1 MRRALLLGPDGLVE
15 NPDDEAIRKAAGGAK
30 GETLWLD
37 IEAPIAAD
45 ADWLR
50 DVFGFH
56 PLALEDVVH
65 TSEMPKVD
73 EYEGYLF
80 VVAHRVS
87 YDLSSSRVELRELDS
102 FLGKTFLVTCH
113 EELSESLATVWKRA
127 ESGPDLLKHGAP
139 YVLYELLQ
147 SVVGRFVPLLEA
159 WEERVEALEDRIL
172 AEETEGVLP
181 ELLKRKREIG
191 AMRRSLGAQLDALGT
206 LAHAESPVL
215 TRRAQLYF
223 RDLYD
228 QAMRVNTLL
237 EVNQTEVTNAME
249 AYLSLQST
257 KLNRAMQGLSVVALV
272 FVPFTCVTGFFGMN
286 FSKLPALDTWW
297 GPWAAMALLVGLAA
311 TLLLGVRRWFWFLRA
326 PSGAR

>member
-1 MRRALLLGPDGLVE
+1 MRRVLLVGPDGLVAK
-15 NPDDEAIRKAAGGAK
+15 PDDPAIREAAAGAK
-30 GETLWLD
+30 GLVLWVD
-37 IEAPIAAD
+37 IEAPAAAD

-50 DVFGFH
+50 DLFGFH
-56 PLALEDVVH
+56 PLALEDVTR
-65 TSEMPKVD
+65 TSELPKVD

-87 YDLSSSRVELRELDS
+87 YDLAAGRVELRELDA
-102 FLGKTFLVTCH
+102 FLGKTFLVTCR
-113 EELSESLATVWKRA
+113 EEASESLEPVWKRA
-127 ESGPDLLKHGAP
+127 ESGPDLLKRGAP

-147 SVVGRFVPLLEA
+147 AVVGRFVPLLEA

-172 AEETEGVLP
+172 AEQSEGVLT
-181 ELLKRKREIG
+181 ELLMLKREIG
-191 AMRRSLGAQLDALGT
+191 ALRRSLGAQLDALGT

-286 FSKLPALDTWW
+286 FSKLPALDSWW
-297 GPWAAMALLVGLAA
+297 GPWAAMALMVGLAA
-311 TLLLGVRRWFWFLRA
+311 TLLLWVRRKFWV
-326 PSGAR
+326 